1 MHEDDIL
8 CLGHQ
13 EPHLLA
19 SGGYD
24 GEIAVW
30 NVDVERPICR
40 LNASSSAHC
49 SRRCHPVQSSGHL
62 RSGKPEVVGSEQKD
76 YDGARSDGVRSDD
89 VRRVGSGRGKD
100 ERAVEKVG
108 GTISCTDLFS
118 CIYGETQLT
127 VGEHA
132 IRAAS

>member
-8 CLGHQ
+8 CLGYQ

-40 LNASSSAHC
+40 LNASCPAHG

-62 RSGKPEVVGSEQKD
+62 HGGKPEGVGSEQKD
-76 YDGARSDGVRSDD
+76 CDGVRSDD
-89 VRRVGSGRGKD
+89 VRKVGSGRGKD
-100 ERAVEKVG
+100 ERAVEKVSV
-108 GTISCTDLFS
+108 IHLQ
-118 CIYGETQLT
+118 QLT
-127 VGEHA
+127 QIIAVML
-132 IRAAS
+132 